1 MTSMTLSVIVSGAS
15 GFVGRAVSTAVI
27 ARGGSVTGL
36 VRRSQTTSQGVH
48 ERVLRADDFVGVE
61 ACLPR
66 DQQCDAV
73 IHLAAR
79 VHLMRDT
86 EVDPLAAY
94 RKTNVAGSLR
104 VANAAHAAGVRRFVF
119 VSSIKALGDSDPGR
133 PLRESDKPGPTDPY
147 GVSKLEA
154 ESALLAYGKETGME
168 IVIVRPPLVYGP
180 GVRANFL
187 QLMRAIARGVPLPL
201 GAISARRSLVYVEN
215 LASALIECAT
225 SPRAGGMTFHVADSV
240 DLSVSELARTL
251 AVQLGAPQR
260 LVPVPASWLR
270 LAGGLTGRSA
280 QVERLIGNLRLDC
293 TQAHETLGW
302 NPPYSV
308 EQGLSK
314 TAAWYRSE
322 S

>member
-1 MTSMTLSVIVSGAS
+1 MALSVVVSGAS
-15 GFVGRAVSTAVI
+15 GFVGRAVSKAVI
-27 ARGGSVTGL
+27 ERGGSVIGL
-36 VRRSQTTSQGVH
+36 VRRSQTASQGVQ
-48 ERVLRADDFVGVE
+48 ERIIAGDDFAGVE

-66 DQQCDAV
+66 DQKCDAV

-79 VHLMRDT
+79 VHLMHDT

-94 RKTNVAGSLR
+94 RKTNVDGSLR
-104 VANAAHAAGVRRFVF
+104 VASAAHAAGVRRLVF

-133 PLRESDKPGPTDPY
+133 PLRETDEPGPTDPY

-154 ESALLAYGKETGME
+154 ENALLDYGKETGME

-187 QLMRAIARGVPLPL
+187 QLMRAIAKGVPLPL
-201 GAISARRSLVYVEN
+201 GAIAARRSLIYVEN

-225 SPRAGGMTFHVADSV
+225 NPAAPGTTFHVADSL
-240 DLSVSELARTL
+240 DLSVSELAKTL
-251 AVQLGAPQR
+251 AAQLDAPQR
-260 LVPVPASWLR
+260 LIPVPASWLR
-270 LAGGLTGRSA
+270 LAGSLTGRSA

-293 TQAHETLGW
+293 TRARDVLGW
-302 NPPYSV
+302 TAPYSV

-314 TAAWYRSE
+314 TAAWYRSTY
-322 S
+322 

>member
-1 MTSMTLSVIVSGAS
+1 MTLSVVVSGAS
-15 GFVGRAVSTAVI
+15 GFVGRAVSAAVLDC
-27 ARGGSVTGL
+27 GGSVIGL
-36 VRRSQTTSQGVH
+36 VRRPQTAGQGVH
-48 ERVLRADDFVGVE
+48 ERVIAGDDFVDVE
-61 ACLPR
+61 AALPR
-66 DQQCDAV
+66 DRKCDAV

-94 RKTNVAGSLR
+94 RKTNVDGSLR
-104 VANAAHAAGVRRFVF
+104 VARAAHAAGIRRFVF

-133 PLRESDKPGPTDPY
+133 PLRESDEPGPTDPY

-154 ESALLAYGKETGME
+154 ENALLSFGEETGME

-187 QLMRAIARGVPLPL
+187 QLMRAIAKGIPLPL
-201 GAISARRSLVYVEN
+201 GAIAARRSLIYVEN
-215 LASALIECAT
+215 LSSVLIECAT
-225 SPRAGGMTFHVADSV
+225 NPSAPGKTFHVADSL
-240 DLSVSELARTL
+240 DLSVTELARMLT
-251 AVQLGAPQR
+251 AQLGAPQR

-270 LAGGLTGRSA
+270 LAGGVTGRSA

-293 TQAHETLGW
+293 TRAREVLGW
-302 NPPYSV
+302 NPPYPV

-314 TAAWYRSE
+314 TAAWYRSAY
-322 S
+322 